1 MTPTGKLQGGGAGGG
16 GSWFQRH
23 PRRGRVV
30 LYLVLGL
37 IFLAGDFT
45 LSTIRKSVT
54 DVELIEPELPT
65 GHCNKSN
72 YEAWYGMRCWDP
84 FKTRLRFN
92 NLGFRDD
99 EPFAPAALR
108 GKKVI
113 FAVGDSTTAA
123 FEVPIAD
130 SYPHVLNEVLGKD
143 YRVFNAGVRAY
154 DTQQVIL
161 HYLTKLRAL
170 KPYAVI
176 YLIAPNDMPHNVH
189 TDFKN
194 EFVTYF
200 GKGLISEKLDISYCP
215 PQRTAFRT
223 AERRRWQFKTHFN
236 LTSYLCA
243 WVRQRL
249 GKKTDP
255 ASDAIFSVYYS
266 PETMQRMEI
275 LLRYFDRIT
284 AADGVKLYVSYFPH
298 PEAADDSLEHKA
310 YRHIAEFV
318 GRELPRTVFIP
329 VADDIR
335 DQYRRDPRK
344 PAFAFRTNPHA
355 NAYGNRE
362 LGQATAAFLRQIEK

>member
-1 MTPTGKLQGGGAGGG
+1 MTIAGELPGLAAGGG

-23 PRRGRVV
+23 PRLGLAV
-30 LYLVLGL
+30 LYLILGL
-37 IFLAGDFT
+37 LFLAGDFT
-45 LSTIRKSVT
+45 LSNIRKSAT
-54 DVELIEPELPT
+54 DAELIEPEVPT

-72 YEAWYGMRCWDP
+72 YAAWYGVRCWDP

-99 EPFAPAALR
+99 APFAPDALR

-123 FEVPIAD
+123 FEVPLAD

-176 YLIAPNDMPHNVH
+176 YMITPNDLPHNVH

-194 EFVTYF
+194 EFVMYF
-200 GKGLISEKLDISYCP
+200 GKGLLSETLDISYGP
-215 PQRTAFRT
+215 PQRPTIPA
-223 AERRRWQFKTHFN
+223 AERLRGQFKTHFN

-243 WVRQRL
+243 LLRQSL
-249 GKKTDP
+249 GKKPDP
-255 ASDAIFSVYYS
+255 ASDKIFSVYYS

-275 LLRYFDRIT
+275 LLRYFDQLT

-298 PEAADDSLEHKA
+298 PAAADDALEHKA

-329 VADDIR
+329 VADEIR
-335 DQYRRDPRK
+335 ERYRREPRQ
-344 PAFAFRTNPHA
+344 PAFTFRTNGHA
-355 NAYGNRE
+355 NAYGNRA
-362 LGQATAAFLRQIEK
+362 LGQALAAFLRRVEK

>member
-1 MTPTGKLQGGGAGGG
+1 MTATGELRTSGVGGG

-23 PRRGRVV
+23 RRWGLVV

-37 IFLAGDFT
+37 IFLAGDFA
-45 LSTIRKSVT
+45 LSNIHKSVT
-54 DVELIEPELPT
+54 DVALIEPEVPT

-72 YEAWYGMRCWDP
+72 YEAWYGVRCWDP

-99 EPFAPAALR
+99 EPYDPATLR

-123 FEVPIAD
+123 FEVPLAD
-130 SYPHVLNEVLGKD
+130 SYPRVLNAELGPN

-215 PQRTAFRT
+215 PQRAAFRT

-236 LTSYLCA
+236 LTSYLCSLI
-243 WVRQRL
+243 RQSL
-249 GKKTDP
+249 GKKPDP

-275 LLRYFDRIT
+275 LLRYFDQIT

-298 PEAADDSLEHKA
+298 PEAADDALEYKA
-310 YRHIAEFV
+310 YRHIAGFV
-318 GRELPRTVFIP
+318 GCELPRTVFIP

-335 DQYRRDPRK
+335 ERYRRDPRK
-344 PAFAFRTNPHA
+344 PPFTFRTNGHA
-355 NAYGNRE
+355 NVYGNRE
-362 LGQATAAFLRQIEK
+362 LGKATAAFLRRGEK